1 MKSESTIWKVGTVS
15 FFILFLLMQLKAC
28 SLRDELSTAI
38 EGRSRVDSLFEQQG
52 KKMKDITDDHGSKV
66 KQVKA
71 LQLSNAQLS
80 LLVQD
85 KDAYIKG
92 LKPVALIQNHAEV
105 RIDTVETVLHDT
117 LPCAPF
123 DISFHVKEEWYAY
136 GIRLT
141 NHTHVLSGLSI
152 PFVMT
157 TTITERSRF
166 LRGPEINANTKFDNP
181 YLHLTQ
187 SSVAVEKKKKGFK
200 VMNVVVPFLIGV
212 AGGIY
217 LGN

>member
-1 MKSESTIWKVGTVS
+1 MKNSSTIWKVGTVA
-15 FFILFLLMQLKAC
+15 FAILFAMMHFKAC
-28 SLRDELSTAI
+28 SLKKELSTAT
-38 EGRSRVDSLFEQQG
+38 EGRAGVDSLFEKQG
-52 KKMKDITDDHGSKV
+52 KQLKDVTFQDGEKG

-71 LQLSNAQLS
+71 LQLSNAQLT

-92 LKPVALIQNHAEV
+92 LKSVALIQNHAEA
-105 RIDTVETVLHDT
+105 RIDSSVITFHDT
-117 LPCAPF
+117 LPCPPF
-123 DISFHVKEEWYAY
+123 DKTFHIKEEWMSYDV
-136 GIRLT
+136 RLT
-141 NHTHVLSGLSI
+141 NHSHLLSGLSI

-166 LRGPEINANTKFDNP
+166 LRSPEVLANTKFDSP

-200 VMNVVVPFLIGV
+200 AINLVIPLAAGTALGIFL
-212 AGGIY
+212 AK
-217 LGN
+217 